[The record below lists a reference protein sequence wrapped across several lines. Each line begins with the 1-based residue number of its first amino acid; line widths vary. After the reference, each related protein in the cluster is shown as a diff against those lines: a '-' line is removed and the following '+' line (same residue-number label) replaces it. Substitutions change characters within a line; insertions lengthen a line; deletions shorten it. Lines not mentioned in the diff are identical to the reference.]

1 MTIQKYKLEFIF
13 KYKNDVE
20 INKDYF
26 NEIREIMN
34 QSTDKKNFKVK
45 ISKNI
50 SLNNNKW
57 HRKRFLTDEEKIKK
71 KINSLLNKYSKNNY
85 QKITI
90 DILKLKINNTINL
103 EFLVNMIIYKYK
115 NYYNDDIWNYL
126 IEKII
131 FSNKWI

>member
-1 MTIQKYKLEFIF
+1 MKIQKYKLEFIF

-20 INKDYF
+20 IDKNYF
-26 NEIREIMN
+26 DEIREIMS

-71 KINSLLNKYSKNNY
+71 KNKFF
-85 QKITI
+85 T
-90 DILKLKINNTINL
+90 
-103 EFLVNMIIYKYK
+103 KYV
-115 NYYNDDIWNYL
+115 
-126 IEKII
+126 
-131 FSNKWI
+131 

>member
-1 MTIQKYKLEFIF
+1 MKIQKYKLEFIF

-20 INKDYF
+20 IDKNYF
-26 NEIREIMN
+26 DEIREIMS

-71 KINSLLNKYSKNNY
+71 KL
-85 QKITI
+85 
-90 DILKLKINNTINL
+90 IL
-103 EFLVNMIIYKYK
+103 Y
-115 NYYNDDIWNYL
+115 
-126 IEKII
+126 
-131 FSNKWI
+131 